1 MEKDID
7 LFVEEV
13 VMEMFRGTNEAL
25 LEKNST
31 IGIDIGKQALSNA
44 YQNFY
49 DNEKLAL
56 DNKEV
61 PASNYVDKK
70 AKNIGINL
78 DRGKARNDYR
88 NQALGVNPDE
98 KGAVVPKGSW
108 EQAVKS
114 EGEKLKEFLKDY
126 QDIRTTDD
134 ADVRAQLVQKWGGY
148 GGIRRYLDMA
158 DKLSLT
164 PAYDQE
170 NAFAAGINNAP
181 FGTNY
186 KTNKVLKDDE
196 GNPLYDEDED
206 GRKTYRYSDEETLSS
221 SKPSATP
228 EKRDENG
235 NVVEPYVPF
244 DKVTGYD
251 FENLDLT
258 NVPNSEILKYFKTGT
273 RQKHLYGDPGTGE
286 ATNPNKRKKYRE
298 MADMAAEALK
308 AKEKGLPASKQG
320 VRAMDDLKN
329 LYFKAMFNK
338 MLNSKFG
345 YDFKMPTA
353 MYTFG
358 NAKLPEDTLV
368 VNFTS
373 AHRCPAWS
381 ECLVGYACYARGSEH
396 NYEGLHKKNSNLHLM
411 WASAEHSPELL
422 KAMFNVIKMHLI
434 NPGNIA
440 TALLNN
446 PDTQQKWY
454 EILGDKS
461 RQFTPLNRKTLN
473 AMKPNKQNL
482 LAMPGPGDEDEPMET
497 EGKSLLGIALNEVIG
512 EAGMPKLKKPTGARD
527 NLAGLIYSKD
537 FSEIFDDKDFAVIK
551 NTPNALRAHFIRL
564 NEEGDFIGQWL
575 VDAFDKFA
583 GELKL
588 IGIHTAAYTCR
599 NLDFTKLQNIII
611 NASTMSVGTKGEKP
625 GEVSN
630 AIARRFFAVSSDLY
644 NRLEDT
650 YVPSGR
656 KFNYTIPSGKLN
668 KKDYDGSKPIVPLHN
683 TSDGLHVKYDLKP
696 YTNDGDTTNPVTFN
710 DRFDPNGPTE
720 KRRLYYKCPCGR
732 HGDVLQDGKPIKMDC
747 YLCRMCYEPKDQKVG
762 EIYVL
767 VEVHGDNIDSFD
779 MNKANQ
785 KRGISNKMAT
795 YHEARNIF
803 SNRLCEQHKEAERK
817 GLEEVAK
824 HVKES
829 IVDHLGD
836 IGNTALSEQNQIK
849 TESKKFSDFM
859 KRMIKG

>member
-1 MEKDID
+1 MENNSDKFIK
-7 LFVEEV
+7 EV
-13 VMEMFRGTNEAL
+13 VREMFRGTNEAL

-31 IGIDIGKQALSNA
+31 VGIDVGMQALSNA
-44 YQNFY
+44 YQDFY
-49 DNEKLAL
+49 DNDKFTMN
-56 DNKEV
+56 DKEV
-61 PASNYVDKK
+61 QAKDYVNKK
-70 AKNIGINL
+70 ARNIGINL

-88 NQALGVNPDE
+88 NKMLGVNPDE

-108 EQAVKS
+108 EQAVGTMGD
-114 EGEKLKEFLKDY
+114 ELKEFLSDY
-126 QDIRTTDD
+126 RTIRTTK
-134 ADVRAQLVQKWGGY
+134 DVGLQSQLVQKWGGY
-148 GGIRRYLDMA
+148 GGMRRYLDMA

-196 GNPLYDEDED
+196 GNPLYDEDEK
-206 GRKTYRYSDEETLSS
+206 GHKTYRYSDKETLSKT
-221 SKPSATP
+221 KPSATP

-235 NVVEPYVPF
+235 NVVNPYIPF

-258 NVPNSEILKYFKTGT
+258 KVPDTEIIKYFKTGT
-273 RQKHLYGDPGTGE
+273 RQEHVYGDPGTGE
-286 ATNPNKRKKYRE
+286 KTNPNKNRTYRE
-298 MADMAAEALK
+298 MANMATEAIKAEK
-308 AKEKGLPASKQG
+308 KGLPASRQG
-320 VRAMDDLKN
+320 KRALADLRN
-329 LYFKAMFNK
+329 LYFKSMFNK

-368 VNFTS
+368 INFTS
-373 AHRCPAWS
+373 AHRCPAWT

-411 WASAEHSPELL
+411 WASAEHSPEIL
-422 KAMFNVIKMHLI
+422 KAMFNLIKMYLI

-454 EILGDKS
+454 GILGDKTK
-461 RQFTPLNRKTLN
+461 QFTPLNGKTLN

-482 LAMPGPGDEDEPMET
+482 LSMPGKNDTEEPMEV
-497 EGKSLLGIALNEVIG
+497 EHKSLLGTILNEVIG
-512 EAGMPKLKKPTGARD
+512 EAGTPKLKKPTGARD
-527 NLAGLIYSKD
+527 NLAGLIYSKNI
-537 FSEIFDDKDFAVIK
+537 SEIFDDKDLAVIK
-551 NTPNALRAHFIRL
+551 NTPNAFRAHFIRL

-575 VDAFDKFA
+575 LDAFDKFA

-588 IGIHTAAYTCR
+588 IGINTAAYTCR
-599 NLDFTKLQNIII
+599 NLDFTKIQNIII
-611 NASTMSVGTKGEKP
+611 NASTMNVGTRGENP
-625 GEVSN
+625 GETSN
-630 AIARRFFAVSSDLY
+630 AIARRFFAVSSELY
-644 NRLEDT
+644 DSLEDT

-656 KFNYTIPSGKLN
+656 EFNYVVPSGKIN
-668 KKDYDGSKPIVPLHN
+668 KKDYDGSKPIVPLHE
-683 TSDGLHVKYDLKP
+683 TGDGLHVKYDLKP
-696 YTNDGDTTNPVTFN
+696 YTNDSDTTNPVTFN

-732 HGDVLQDGKPIKMDC
+732 HGDVLKDGKPIKMDC
-747 YLCRMCYEPKDQKVG
+747 YLCRMCYEPKDQNVG

-779 MNKANQ
+779 MDKANK

-795 YHEARNIF
+795 YHEAKNIF
-803 SNRLCEQHKEAERK
+803 SNRLCLEHKEAEDN
-817 GLEEVAK
+817 GLKEVARNI
-824 HVKES
+824 KES
-829 IVDHLGD
+829 VVSHLGE
-836 IGNTALSEQNQIK
+836 IGNQTIIQQNQIK
-849 TESKKFSDFM
+849 AESKNFSDFM
-859 KRMIKG
+859 KRIIKG